1 MDGYQFGALLEGA
14 LRRYLGP
21 HDLEV
26 RRGGEG
32 QYEFWFYDVVANG
45 RGIIQAIGTQHMDTI
60 GRPPQEVAEGLALQM
75 ASYLRGKPRKGKRK
89 KE

>member
-45 RGIIQAIGTQHMDTI
+45 RGIIQAIGTQHMGMRMEKMIAGTPMKCVS
-60 GRPPQEVAEGLALQM
+60 RFQR
-75 ASYLRGKPRKGKRK
+75 LRW
-89 KE
+89 